1 MSVPTAALVLASV
14 FLASP
19 AIVSMVMAILRR
31 RGVRRGATD
40 LRLGLLST
48 LAFALAYNLTF
59 LIQELGLVIPKAF
72 TPGLKPTL
80 FHNNH
85 DWTGHHPLE
94 NLFQGTGALATV
106 LAGLACAAW
115 VTLRPPR
122 SDGVRLFALW
132 MALLG
137 VLSALPQVLIGT
149 VIPQNDVGR
158 AMDWFGLAPGAKLAL
173 SVVAVIAM
181 AAACRWAAGRFLAL
195 GRSGAGPSSMLWT
208 ATLPA
213 LLGVVLIVPYRLPGA
228 PIEILLPPGVAALT
242 AAVWLQAWSWF
253 VRPAGPSADTNLRV
267 WPLAAALAVVLAA
280 FHLLLRPGVAFY

>member
-1 MSVPTAALVLASV
+1 MSAATAALALAAAFLATPLLAS
-14 FLASP
+14 L
-19 AIVSMVMAILRR
+19 VMAVLRR
-31 RGVRRGATD
+31 RPGARPD
-40 LRLGLLST
+40 LRLSVLST

-72 TPGLKPTL
+72 TPGLRPTL

-106 LAGLACAAW
+106 LVGLGCAAW
-115 VTLRPPR
+115 VTIRPPK
-122 SDGVRLFALW
+122 SDGVRLFAIWL
-132 MALLG
+132 ALLG

-158 AMDWFGLAPGAKLAL
+158 AMDFFGMAPAAKLAA
-173 SVVAVIAM
+173 SVLAVVAM

-195 GRSGAGPSSMLWT
+195 GRVGDGPGFMLWT

-213 LLGVVLIVPYRLPGA
+213 LAAVILIVPFRIPGA
-228 PIEILLPPGVAALT
+228 PIEILLPPGVAAVT
-242 AAVWLQAWSWF
+242 AAVWLQAWSGF
-253 VRPAGPSADTNLRV
+253 VPPVGPLAADALPPMT
-267 WPLAAALAVVLAA
+267 LAAALALVLAV
-280 FHLLLRPGVAFY
+280 FHLSLRPGVPFY

>member
-1 MSVPTAALVLASV
+1 MPVATIALILAAA
-14 FLASP
+14 FLAAP
-19 AIVSMVMAILRR
+19 LLVSLAMAVLRR
-31 RGVRRGATD
+31 GRGARPD
-40 LRLGLLST
+40 LRLSVLST
-48 LAFALAYNLTF
+48 LAFALAYNLIF
-59 LIQELGLVIPKAF
+59 LTQELGLVIPKAF

-106 LAGLACAAW
+106 LVGLACAAW

-122 SDGVRLFALW
+122 SDGVRLFAIW

-158 AMDWFGLAPGAKLAL
+158 AMGFFGMAPGAKLAA
-173 SVVAVIAM
+173 SAVALLAM

-195 GRSGAGPSSMLWT
+195 GRTGVGPGFVLWT

-213 LLGVVLIVPYRLPGA
+213 LAAVILIVPFRMPGA
-228 PIEILLPPGVAALT
+228 PIEILLPLGVAAVT
-242 AAVWLQAWSWF
+242 AALWLQAWSWF
-253 VRPAGPSADTNLRV
+253 VRPVGPPAPDALPPMT
-267 WPLAAALAVVLAA
+267 LAAALALLLAV
-280 FHLLLRPGVAFY
+280 FHLSLRPGVPFY

>member
-1 MSVPTAALVLASV
+1 MSVANAALVLAAV
-14 FLASP
+14 FLAAP
-19 AIVSMVMAILRR
+19 LLVSLVMAVVRRR
-31 RGVRRGATD
+31 RGPRPD
-40 LRLGLLST
+40 LRLGALST
-48 LAFALAYNLTF
+48 LAFALAYNLIF
-59 LIQELGLVIPKAF
+59 LTQELGLVIPKAF

-106 LAGLACAAW
+106 LVGLACAAW
-115 VTLRPPR
+115 VTVRPPR

-149 VIPQNDVGR
+149 VIAQNDVGR
-158 AMDWFGLAPGAKLAL
+158 AMGYFGMAPGAKLAA

-181 AAACRWAAGRFLAL
+181 ATACRWAAGRFLAL
-195 GRSGAGPSSMLWT
+195 GRTGAGPGFMLWT
-208 ATLPA
+208 AALPA
-213 LLGVVLIVPYRLPGA
+213 LAAVVLIVPFRVPGA
-228 PIEILLPPGVAALT
+228 PIEILLPPGVAAVT

-253 VRPAGPSADTNLRV
+253 VRPAGPPAADASP
-267 WPLAAALAVVLAA
+267 PLPFVAALALVLAV
-280 FHLLLRPGVAFY
+280 FHLSLRPGVPFY